1 MIQLNQRKD
10 SAMNFDDLVDTKSDS
25 KKNHYHTLAI
35 PYDINIQLDIICK
48 ALNCKKNALV
58 NQALLNMINEFKRYS
73 DE

>member
-10 SAMNFDDLVDTKSDS
+10 SAMNFDDLVDTKNDIPR
-25 KKNHYHTLAI
+25 KKYHTLAI
-35 PYDINIQLDIICK
+35 PYDINTQLDIICK

-58 NQALLNMINEFKRYS
+58 HQALLNMINEFKRYS